1 MALFGKKARQ
11 NREKFTNGA
20 SGVLHRVVA
29 RDARVLKG
37 KKTCNFLNDFGQK
50 PAGVYGMGGPGS
62 GMWYRWDTRTTL
74 DQVHQLDVRWLH
86 RHGYLDHLSRWVT
99 WSRGERQTGSVG
111 VRLVDGCLVV
121 EYRCRQRGTDA
132 WEDIRQVITLEWT
145 PCHYG
150 GQRPWFRC
158 PGCQRRVA
166 VLCGDDRLFLCRHCY
181 RLPYTSQYET
191 RLDRLYR
198 KLRKLRDRVGEQ
210 YARKPKG
217 MHWRTWERLRDQAL
231 DAEMIWDL
239 AREAT
244 LDRLM
249 RSG

>member
-1 MALFGKKARQ
+1 
-11 NREKFTNGA
+11 
-20 SGVLHRVVA
+20 
-29 RDARVLKG
+29 
-37 KKTCNFLNDFGQK
+37 
-50 PAGVYGMGGPGS
+50 MGGPQFGR
-62 GMWYRWDTRTTL
+62 WYRWQGTRTTL
-74 DQVHQLDVRWLH
+74 EEVYRLDVRWLH
-86 RHGYLDHLSRWVT
+86 RHGYLDGRTHWVT
-99 WSRGERQTGSVG
+99 WSRGEQQAGSLLLALQPEGVG
-111 VRLVDGCLVV
+111 LT
-121 EYRCRQRGTDA
+121 YRYRVGGGD
-132 WEDIRQVITLEWT
+132 WESVRQVVTLAWT

-150 GQRPWFRC
+150 GERPWFRC

-217 MHWRTWERLRDQAL
+217 MHRRTWERLRDQAL

-244 LDRLM
+244 LDQLM

>member
-1 MALFGKKARQ
+1 
-11 NREKFTNGA
+11 
-20 SGVLHRVVA
+20 
-29 RDARVLKG
+29 
-37 KKTCNFLNDFGQK
+37 
-50 PAGVYGMGGPGS
+50 MGGPGS
-62 GMWYRWDTRTTL
+62 GRWYRWQGTRTTL
-74 DQVHQLDVRWLH
+74 EEVYRLDVRWLH
-86 RHGYLDHLSRWVT
+86 RHGYLDGRSHWVT
-99 WSRGERQTGSVG
+99 WSRGEQQVGSLLLALQPEGVVLTYRYRVG
-111 VRLVDGCLVV
+111 GGD
-121 EYRCRQRGTDA
+121 
-132 WEDIRQVITLEWT
+132 WESVRQVVTLDWT
-145 PCHYG
+145 ACHYG

-166 VLCGDDRLFLCRHCY
+166 VLCGYDRLFLCRHCY
-181 RLPYTSQYET
+181 WLPYTSQYET

-198 KLRKLRDRVGEQ
+198 KLRKLQDRVGEQ

-244 LDRLM
+244 LDRLL

>member
-1 MALFGKKARQ
+1 
-11 NREKFTNGA
+11 
-20 SGVLHRVVA
+20 
-29 RDARVLKG
+29 
-37 KKTCNFLNDFGQK
+37 
-50 PAGVYGMGGPGS
+50 MGGPGS

-74 DQVHQLDVRWLH
+74 DQVRRLDVRWLH
-86 RHGYLDHLSRWVT
+86 RYGYLDGWLRWVT

-111 VRLVDGCLVV
+111 VRLVDGRLVV
-121 EYRCRQRGTDA
+121 EYRCCRRGTDP
-132 WEDIRQVITLEWT
+132 WEDIRQVITLKWT

-166 VLCGDDRLFLCRHCY
+166 VLCGYDRLFLCRHCY
-181 RLPYTSQYET
+181 RLPYTSQHET

-198 KLRKLRDRVGEQ
+198 KMRKLQTRIGHQ

-231 DAEMIWDL
+231 NIEMTRDL
-239 AREAT
+239 AMEAT

-249 RSG
+249 RRG

>member
-1 MALFGKKARQ
+1 
-11 NREKFTNGA
+11 
-20 SGVLHRVVA
+20 
-29 RDARVLKG
+29 
-37 KKTCNFLNDFGQK
+37 
-50 PAGVYGMGGPGS
+50 
-62 GMWYRWDTRTTL
+62 
-74 DQVHQLDVRWLH
+74 
-86 RHGYLDHLSRWVT
+86 
-99 WSRGERQTGSVG
+99 

-150 GQRPWFRC
+150 GQRPWLRC
-158 PGCQRRVA
+158 PRCQRRVA
-166 VLCGDDRLFLCRHCY
+166 VLCGYDRLFLCRHCY
-181 RLPYTSQYET
+181 RLPYTSQHET

-198 KLRKLRDRVGEQ
+198 KMRKLQTRIGHQ

-231 DAEMIWDL
+231 HMEMTRDL
-239 AREAT
+239 AMEAT

-249 RSG
+249 RRG

>member
-1 MALFGKKARQ
+1 
-11 NREKFTNGA
+11 
-20 SGVLHRVVA
+20 
-29 RDARVLKG
+29 
-37 KKTCNFLNDFGQK
+37 
-50 PAGVYGMGGPGS
+50 MGGPGS
-62 GMWYRWDTRTTL
+62 GRWYRWQGTRTTL
-74 DQVHQLDVRWLH
+74 EEVYRLDVRWLH
-86 RHGYLDHLSRWVT
+86 RHGYLDGRTHWVT
-99 WSRGERQTGSVG
+99 WSRGEQQAGSLLLALQPEGVG
-111 VRLVDGCLVV
+111 LT
-121 EYRCRQRGTDA
+121 YRYRVGGGD
-132 WEDIRQVITLEWT
+132 WESVRQVVTLAWT

-150 GQRPWFRC
+150 GERPWFRC

-217 MHWRTWERLRDQAL
+217 MHRRTWERLRDQAL

-244 LDRLM
+244 LDQLM

>member
-1 MALFGKKARQ
+1 
-11 NREKFTNGA
+11 
-20 SGVLHRVVA
+20 
-29 RDARVLKG
+29 
-37 KKTCNFLNDFGQK
+37 
-50 PAGVYGMGGPGS
+50 MGGPGS
-62 GMWYRWDTRTTL
+62 GRWYRWQGTRTTL
-74 DQVHQLDVRWLH
+74 DEAYRIDVRLLH
-86 RHGYLDHLSRWVT
+86 RHGYLDGRPHWVT
-99 WSRGERQTGSVG
+99 WSRGEQQAGSLLLAMQPEGVVLTYRYRVG
-111 VRLVDGCLVV
+111 GGD
-121 EYRCRQRGTDA
+121 
-132 WEDIRQVITLEWT
+132 WESMRQVVTLDWT

-150 GQRPWFRC
+150 GEQPWFRC